1 MIKFD
6 ISYFNE
12 YQTKMEIALK
22 RDEIIKLYLKVFI
35 PINEICNHI
44 ISLKNDT
51 ENKETLEY
59 HVKRWETIAGEHY
72 TTRDNHYGKFSYV
85 FDNTKY
91 IVKRD
96 HRLGFYRMTGVS
108 YQVLELIYELIR
120 ILSENSWDFEIDDK
134 EDWLKHDDTLYSE
147 LSKRIM
153 DEMKKCE
160 I

>member
-1 MIKFD
+1 
-6 ISYFNE
+6 
-12 YQTKMEIALK
+12 MEVALK
-22 RDEIIKLYLKVFI
+22 RDEIIKLYLRTLI
-35 PINEICNHI
+35 PINEICNKI
-44 ISLKNDT
+44 IKMKN
-51 ENKETLEY
+51 EEEKRETLEY

-96 HRLGFYRMTGVS
+96 HRLGFYQMTGIS

-120 ILSENSWDFEIDDK
+120 INNEKSWDFEIDDK
-134 EDWLKHDDTLYSE
+134 EDWLKHDDALYSE

-153 DEMKKCE
+153 DEMRCL
-160 I
+160 